1 MEYHV
6 TLQVDFGTRWQLQS
20 NNKTKS
26 SSVSTWDHA
35 SDPER
40 KFELCVAPDL
50 LVEADETVATDSR
63 FIGGPVFQKV
73 VVGLSS

>member
-40 KFELCVAPDL
+40 KFELCVAPDP
-50 LVEADETVATDSR
+50 LVEAD
-63 FIGGPVFQKV
+63 
-73 VVGLSS
+73 